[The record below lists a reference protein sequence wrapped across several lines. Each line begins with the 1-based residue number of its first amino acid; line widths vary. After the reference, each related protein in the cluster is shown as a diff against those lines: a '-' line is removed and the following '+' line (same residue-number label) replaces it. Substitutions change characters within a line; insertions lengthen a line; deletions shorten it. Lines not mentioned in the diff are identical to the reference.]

1 VEEKVIEKFMSNSK
15 DELSEYLNLLIGR
28 FYYIK
33 NLDNQLK
40 FLRDWESPKR
50 ADAIEVGSHLFGL
63 LSYSFQRT
71 ILIEL
76 CILLSKREEKSLF
89 DFLLKSEENAN
100 SIIQQIDIQLR
111 GNSNISV
118 SQYKSVIQQHKKQ
131 LEEKSDLIKRIES
144 RRDKN
149 LAHADAKF
157 FNNPNDIYQRYPI
170 DINEIDELMEI
181 ISTILKAHYI
191 YLFDMDMDMDFRT
204 SNGIEA
210 VLIYIRAYK
219 RIWEDN
225 RLKHINMSIY
235 SEDDYNTIDSIYY

>member
-1 VEEKVIEKFMSNSK
+1 MKNPKE
-15 DELSEYLNLLIGR
+15 ELSEYLNILIGR
-28 FYYIK
+28 FFYIK

-40 FLRDWESPKR
+40 VLKDWESPKR
-50 ADAIEVGSHLFGL
+50 VEAIEVGSHLFGL

-100 SIIQQIDIQLR
+100 AIIPQMDIQLR
-111 GNSNISV
+111 DNPNISV
-118 SQYKSVIQQHKKQ
+118 NQYKPLIQEHKKQ
-131 LEEKSDLIKRIES
+131 LDEKSDIIKRIEA

-149 LAHADAKF
+149 LAHADATF

-181 ISTILKAHYI
+181 ISNILKAHHI
-191 YLFDMDMDMDFRT
+191 YLFGVDMDMEFRT
-204 SNGIEA
+204 SSGTEA
-210 VLIYIRAYK
+210 ILIYIRAYK
-219 RIWEDN
+219 RIWEDD
-225 RLKHINMSIY
+225 RLKHINSSIY
-235 SEDDYNTIDSIYY
+235 SQDDYNTTESIYY